1 MSVFF
6 KAVIGHFLD
15 SDTFQKGAAL
25 AYYTVF
31 SLLPMMIITVSLL
44 GLLFGREAVSGEVH
58 DQLKAALGN
67 EAAMQIQ
74 EVIKTQHLQ
83 HNNVLTAILGFV
95 MLALSATGMFSQI
108 HSSFNSIWGVKPKS
122 GNGILNYVVK
132 HLVSFL
138 TLVTVF
144 TIIFLSTS
152 LNSLLVKYASSLHVD
167 YKLVYLYEHLVS
179 FMVIALA
186 FALMFKF
193 LSDAKISWNIS
204 LKTGLFTSLFFLF
217 GKVGIGMYIG
227 HSHLSSTFGAMSTL
241 AVLMM
246 WVYYTSQIIFLGASF
261 LKVLDDKSVAD
272 LTDKTK
278 GL

>member
-1 MSVFF
+1 MRVFF

-31 SLLPMMIITVSLL
+31 SLLPMVIITVSLL
-44 GLLFGREAVSGEVH
+44 GLLFGKEAVSGEVH

-67 EAAMQIQ
+67 EAAVQIQ
-74 EVIKTQHLQ
+74 EVIKTQHLK

-132 HLVSFL
+132 HLVSFF

-152 LNSLLVKYASSLHVD
+152 LNSLLVKYSSSLHVD
-167 YKLVYLYEHLVS
+167 YKLIYLYEHLAS
-179 FMVIALA
+179 LMVIALA

-193 LSDAKISWNIS
+193 LSDAKISWKIT
-204 LKTGLFTSLFFLF
+204 LKTGLFTSLLFLF

-241 AVLMM
+241 ALLMM

-261 LKVLDDKSVAD
+261 LKVLDDRIS
-272 LTDKTK
+272 T
-278 GL
+278 